1 MSIYLSK
8 AWTFCG
14 YKRMN
19 PSPVHHP
26 PLRWLIWRYTWSQV
40 RWSRRWIG
48 KLFTH
53 HHANKIYCT
62 FSPWKG
68 GSLSMHTTRKVKN
81 CGCKGRT
88 LSEKLQK
95 LLGGSSR
102 LPPTPPPSYTRLSAL
117 KVDWLL
123 FTSLP
128 HVHAYTHVATNPWE
142 EMQFYAM
149 PRANEYTFNISLYMH
164 TLCIRVVH
172 STCIL

>member
-102 LPPTPPPSYTRLSAL
+102 LPPTPPSFIHTLISSQGGLAFIYLLATCTCIYTCSQL
-117 KVDWLL
+117 
-123 FTSLP
+123 
-128 HVHAYTHVATNPWE
+128 HVATNPWE

-149 PRANEYTFNISLYMH
+149 PRAIH
-164 TLCIRVVH
+164 TNPKLVY
-172 STCIL
+172 

>member
-1 MSIYLSK
+1 
-8 AWTFCG
+8 
-14 YKRMN
+14 
-19 PSPVHHP
+19 
-26 PLRWLIWRYTWSQV
+26 
-40 RWSRRWIG
+40 
-48 KLFTH
+48 
-53 HHANKIYCT
+53 
-62 FSPWKG
+62 
-68 GSLSMHTTRKVKN
+68 MHTTRKVKN

-102 LPPTPPPSYTRLSAL
+102 LPPPPPSYARLSAL

-149 PRANEYTFNISLYMH
+149 PRAEYMLIQSLPIR
-164 TLCIRVVH
+164 IRVYQFEA
-172 STCIL
+172 

>member
-1 MSIYLSK
+1 MPRRPLSWDSSLQVHRWGTCLSTYLRRELFVATK
-8 AWTFCG
+8 EWI
-14 YKRMN
+14 
-19 PSPVHHP
+19 
-26 PLRWLIWRYTWSQV
+26 PLQSTILPFADSWLIWRYTWSQV

-102 LPPTPPPSYTRLSAL
+102 LPPTPPS
-117 KVDWLL
+117 
-123 FTSLP
+123 F
-128 HVHAYTHVATNPWE
+128 
-142 EMQFYAM
+142 
-149 PRANEYTFNISLYMH
+149 IH
-164 TLCIRVVH
+164 TLISSQGGLAFIYLLATC
-172 STCIL
+172 TCIYTCSNQSVGGDAVLRHA